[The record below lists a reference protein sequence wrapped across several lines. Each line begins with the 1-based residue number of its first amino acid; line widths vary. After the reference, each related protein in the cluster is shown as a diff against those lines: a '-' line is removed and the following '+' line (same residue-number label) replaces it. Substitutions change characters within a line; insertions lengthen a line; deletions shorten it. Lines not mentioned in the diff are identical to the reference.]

1 MIFPLMQ
8 LVEARACVDRAL
20 QEGRLAVVVGRCR
33 VQYEGRAASK
43 LSEGDRVLIIKN
55 DGTFLVHQPKGMAA
69 INYQGPGAAI
79 TTNMDA
85 DELVVSAVR
94 SKPSLKEHIHVR
106 FFEVYSAVSF
116 ALRDDKS
123 LALFGSERQLSGLIM
138 QDLSIIEEGMTP
150 IQQESEMRKG
160 TIDILARDKSDRLV
174 VIEVKRREAGLD
186 AVSQLER
193 YVSELSKRKGQ
204 EVRGIIC
211 APRVTPNAHTMLEKA
226 GLEFF
231 KLDYEIGN
239 PSAKIRGLQKKQKV
253 LEEY

>member
-1 MIFPLMQ
+1 MQ
-8 LVEARACVDRAL
+8 LAEAKSCVDRAL

-33 VQYEGRAASK
+33 VQYAGRAASK
-43 LSEGDRVLIIKN
+43 LSEGDRLLVIKN

-69 INYQGPGAAI
+69 INYQGPGASI
-79 TTNMDA
+79 TTGMEGG
-85 DELVVSAVR
+85 ELVVSAVR
-94 SKPSLKEHIHVR
+94 NRPSLKEHIHVR
-106 FFEVYSAVSF
+106 FFDVYSADSF
-116 ALRDDKS
+116 ALKDDKS
-123 LALFGSERQLSGLIM
+123 LALFGSERQLSDLLM
-138 QDLSIIEEGMTP
+138 QDLSLIEPGLVP
-150 IQQESEMRKG
+150 LQQESEVRKG
-160 TIDILARDKSDRLV
+160 TIDILARDSNGSLV

-204 EVRGIIC
+204 HVRGLIC

-231 KLDYEIGN
+231 RLDYEIGN

>member
-1 MIFPLMQ
+1 MDLA
-8 LVEARACVDRAL
+8 EAKARVDKAL

-43 LSEGDRVLIIKN
+43 LSEGDRVLLIKN

-79 TTNMDA
+79 TTNLA
-85 DELVVSAVR
+85 DGELVVSAIR
-94 SKPSLKEHIHVR
+94 NKPPLKEHIHVR
-106 FFEVYSAVSF
+106 FFDVYSAESF
-116 ALRDDKS
+116 ALKDDKS
-123 LALFGSERQLSGLIM
+123 LALFGSERQLSNLIM
-138 QDLSIIEEGMTP
+138 QDLSLIESGMTP
-150 IQQESEMRKG
+150 IQQESEVRKG
-160 TIDILARDKSDRLV
+160 TIDILARDREGRLA

-193 YVSELSKRKGQ
+193 YVSELSKRKGAG
-204 EVRGIIC
+204 VRGILC

-231 KLDYEIGN
+231 RLDYEIGN
-239 PSAKIRGLQKKQKV
+239 PSAKIKGLQKKQKV
-253 LEEY
+253 LDQY